1 MYVFCTRVRCAEGK
15 PVRLPRRRDSV
26 RLGRLRPRSH
36 CAGPQSA
43 ERLAQDLTTCFAWS
57 PKRSARLDTPLR
69 FWLSCLLAL
78 PTVLATDLVARRGS
92 FGWPIVRGSGTPR
105 TFLRRVLLFSA
116 IPAATPAAAAPAA
129 TAGPLALLAAF
140 LTVSNMPLR
149 LGLFARL
156 RFALLR
162 REREEPLLDREALRR
177 APVDADDD
185 FGGAEVPEDREE
197 PLRDRD
203 ALRRAPVVAEDDF
216 GRAEVREELEEP
228 LRDAPLALRADP
240 LALVFE
246 PELLDEL
253 LLLCPLREADL
264 AVEPVRA
271 DGCPLLVARVFARGR
286 AAPFSRLP
294 PEGVFRLPSAYSITV
309 LRPLCRRSYSRT
321 RPTASP
327 SRSRSAAFT
336 SSTSMS
342 S

>member
-1 MYVFCTRVRCAEGK
+1 
-15 PVRLPRRRDSV
+15 
-26 RLGRLRPRSH
+26 
-36 CAGPQSA
+36 
-43 ERLAQDLTTCFAWS
+43 
-57 PKRSARLDTPLR
+57 
-69 FWLSCLLAL
+69 
-78 PTVLATDLVARRGS
+78 VARRCS

-105 TFLRRVLLFSA
+105 TFLRRVRRFSA
-116 IPAATPAAAAPAA
+116 IPAATAAAAAPAA
-129 TAGPLALLAAF
+129 TTGPLALLAAF

-149 LGLFARL
+149 LELFARL

-185 FGGAEVPEDREE
+185 FDRAEVPEKREE

-309 LRPLCRRSYSRT
+309 LRPLCRRSYSST
-321 RPTASP
+321 RPAASR

>member
-1 MYVFCTRVRCAEGK
+1 VR
-15 PVRLPRRRDSV
+15 
-26 RLGRLRPRSH
+26 
-36 CAGPQSA
+36 
-43 ERLAQDLTTCFAWS
+43 
-57 PKRSARLDTPLR
+57 
-69 FWLSCLLAL
+69 
-78 PTVLATDLVARRGS
+78 
-92 FGWPIVRGSGTPR
+92 
-105 TFLRRVLLFSA
+105 LFSA
-116 IPAATPAAAAPAA
+116 IPAATPVAAAPAA
-129 TAGPLALLAAF
+129 TAGPLALLATF

-177 APVDADDD
+177 APVDADDAFD
-185 FGGAEVPEDREE
+185 RAEVPEEREE

-271 DGCPLLVARVFARGR
+271 DGCPLLVA
-286 AAPFSRLP
+286 PFSRLP

-309 LRPLCRRSYSRT
+309 LRPLCRRSYSST
-321 RPTASP
+321 RPAASR